1 MSAALFEF
9 DRSLG
14 SRYVC
19 GADEVGCACWA
30 GPLVIAAVRFDYG
43 RLDAAAEARL
53 EHLNDSKRVSERRR
67 AMLLP
72 ILLELADTAAVVVIP
87 ADQIDRE
94 GRHVANV
101 RALASSLAAVAL
113 PGSVNLADWY
123 QGKEG
128 AAGHRRVEGGDRT
141 SAAIAAASIVA
152 KETRDRLM
160 RRADLDHPGY
170 GFAVHKGYP
179 TPGHVAAATER
190 GCLSPLHRRSVHPK
204 AYAGPGPVPA

>member
-1 MSAALFEF
+1 LGVSATLFEY
-9 DRSLG
+9 DRALG

-30 GPLVIAAVRFDYG
+30 GPLVVAAVRFDYQ

-53 EHLNDSKRVSERRR
+53 EHLNDSKRVSPRRR

-72 ILLELADTAAVVVIP
+72 LLLELADTAAVVAIP
-87 ADQIDRE
+87 AGQIDRE
-94 GRHVANV
+94 GRHVVNV
-101 RALASSLAAVAL
+101 RALAGALEAVAC

-123 QGKEG
+123 QGKDG
-128 AAGHRRVEGGDRT
+128 PVGHRRLEGGDRT
-141 SAAIAAASIVA
+141 SAAIAAASIIA

-179 TPGHVAAATER
+179 TAGHVAAVTEHGR
-190 GCLSPLHRRSVHPK
+190 LSPLHRRSVHPK
-204 AYAGPGPVPA
+204 AYGPVPAA